1 MPLLALSSTTA
12 FKNATA
18 ACMGPR
24 YRVSRAVGAEP
35 AAETLKQVTVTGFEA
50 KRSLR
55 AVRPKDRRPTGPAR
69 TLYGVAYRAGAGGRS
84 PDACHRS

>member
-1 MPLLALSSTTA
+1 M
-12 FKNATA
+12 
-18 ACMGPR
+18 
-24 YRVSRAVGAEP
+24 
-35 AAETLKQVTVTGFEA
+35 TVTGFEA

-69 TLYGVAYRAGAGGRS
+69 TLYGVAYRAGVGGRS